1 MQIKGLI
8 APRNIFFLFFNS
20 LIIVVF
26 YAPLRDLITMS
37 LQYNELYSHII
48 LIPLVSGYFV
58 YMRRENIFS
67 GVNYSYLPGITL
79 ITIGAILYLIGK
91 SQGIKLN
98 QNDYLFLMTF
108 SAVIT
113 FYQQR
118 A

>member
-20 LIIVVF
+20 SIIVVF

-48 LIPLVSGYFV
+48 LIPLISGYFV
-58 YMRRENIFS
+58 YKRRKTSLS
-67 GVNYSYLPGITL
+67 GTNYSYISGISL
-79 ITIGAILYLIGK
+79 IVIGAILFLVGK
-91 SQGIKLN
+91 NQEIKLN
-98 QNDYLFLMTF
+98 QKDYLSLMTF

-113 FYQQR
+113 FYQRR